1 MMNHDNLESNL
12 LTFSLLETCLIYM
25 LVQVKLSKILWILCT
40 RGGMTVTRLVFLDS
54 LNLLTIIVYME
65 VHWTVH

>member
-40 RGGMTVTRLVFLDS
+40 REGMTVTRLVFLDS
-54 LNLLTIIVYME
+54 LNLLTIIVYTE